1 MMVYCISLF
10 FLALL
15 AAEDIR
21 EKRVSIYKII
31 LFAGTAIGYLV
42 SSRQFDWGEITVAL
56 LPGFALLL
64 LAFLTREGIGYGDG
78 AAVAALG
85 LWTGGYFAM
94 MATAVGI
101 TLAGFYGV
109 FCLIKKKK
117 EFIPFMPFLLVG
129 MEVVLFYA

>member
-21 EKRVSIYKII
+21 EKRVSIYKIV

-64 LAFLTREGIGYGDG
+64 LAFLTREGIG
-78 AAVAALG
+78 AR
-85 LWTGGYFAM
+85 
-94 MATAVGI
+94 
-101 TLAGFYGV
+101 
-109 FCLIKKKK
+109 
-117 EFIPFMPFLLVG
+117 
-129 MEVVLFYA
+129 